1 MAMTLAGIVFGVGF
15 FIITQAQ
22 TSGFENF
29 FIRAILGVN
38 GAIRVQDKLQDTM
51 RSMDAEGPNG
61 SSGFQVKV
69 TDGKKYVSG
78 VPYPKEVATAARKFQ
93 EVIGVS
99 EVLQGSAIMHG
110 NFREMDCKPYGI
122 QLDDHLTVSDL
133 GNQIV
138 LGDLKDFRQN
148 RYGVLIGRPLANKMD
163 VTVGTPVTVQA
174 SGATMPFRISAIY
187 ETGIEQIDRSRV
199 FIHLP
204 AARSLFQRPYGASFL
219 QVSLVDPHRAN
230 DLSAHMTQVLQH
242 HVASW
247 QERERSWLEVFRA
260 LKVSAG
266 VTVSIIIFISGL
278 GMFSTL
284 AITVMEKTKDIAIL
298 RSIGYTQSD
307 ISQIFLLQGLT
318 VLVVGVI
325 TGWIFA
331 ASVTYGVTK
340 VPIRIRGIFSTD
352 SFVVDWSIW
361 HYIISAVIAG
371 FVVLLASWFPARR
384 AAKVEPADI
393 IRGTGG

>member
-1 MAMTLAGIVFGVGF
+1 MAMTLSGIVFGVGF

-22 TSGFENF
+22 TSGFERF
-29 FIRAILGVN
+29 FIRTILGVN
-38 GAIRVQDKLQDTM
+38 GAMRIQDKLQDTM
-51 RSMDAEGPNG
+51 RSMDAAGPNG
-61 SSGFQVKV
+61 GSGFQVKV
-69 TDGKKYVSG
+69 TDGKKYISG
-78 VPYPKEVATAARKFQ
+78 VPYPQEISNAAKKFNEVL
-93 EVIGVS
+93 GVS
-99 EVLQGSAIMHG
+99 EVVQGSARIFG

-122 QLDDHLTVSDL
+122 RLEDHVGVSDL
-133 GNQIV
+133 SNQIV
-138 LGDLKDFRQN
+138 LGELKDFRQK
-148 RYGVLIGRPLANKMD
+148 RFGVLLGRPLAKKLGVSVED
-163 VTVGTPVTVQA
+163 PITLQA
-174 SGATMPFRISAIY
+174 SGATMPFRVSAIY
-187 ETGIEQIDRSRV
+187 ETGIEQIDRARI

-204 AARSLFQRPYGASFL
+204 AARSLFKRPYGASFIQINL
-219 QVSLVDPHRAN
+219 TDPYRAK
-230 DLSAHMTQVLQH
+230 DISPHMTEVLQH

-247 QERERSWLEVFRA
+247 QERERSWLEVFKV
-260 LKVSAG
+260 LKISAG

-325 TGWIFA
+325 AGWIFA
-331 ASVTYGVTK
+331 ASVTLGVTK
-340 VPIRIRGIFSTD
+340 IPIRIRGIFSTD
-352 SFVVDWSIW
+352 SFVVEWSIW
-361 HYIISAVIAG
+361 HYIVSGLIAG
-371 FVVLLASWFPARR
+371 VVVLLASWFPARR

>member
-1 MAMTLAGIVFGVGF
+1 MTLSGIIFGVGF

-29 FIRAILGVN
+29 FIRTILGVN

-51 RSMDAEGPNG
+51 RSLDAEGPGG
-61 SSGFQVKV
+61 SSGFQVEV
-69 TDGKKYVSG
+69 TEGKKYITG
-78 VPYPKEVATAARKFQ
+78 VQYPKEVATAAKKFK
-93 EVIGVS
+93 EVLGVS
-99 EVLQGSAIMHG
+99 EVVQGSAQIHG

-122 QLDDHLTVSDL
+122 RLDDHIGVSDL
-133 GNQIV
+133 ANQIV
-138 LGDLKDFRQN
+138 VGQLKDFRQK
-148 RYGVLIGRPLANKMD
+148 RFGILIGRPLAGKLG
-163 VTVGTPVTVQA
+163 VSVGDPVTLQA

-187 ETGIEQIDRSRV
+187 ETGIEQIDRSRI

-204 AARSLFQRPYGASFL
+204 AARSLFKRPNGASFL
-219 QVSLVDPHRAN
+219 QVSLQEPYRAI
-230 DLSAHMTQVLQH
+230 DISRHMTEVLGH

-260 LKVSAG
+260 LKVSAA

-318 VLVVGVI
+318 VLVCGVVS
-325 TGWIFA
+325 GWIFA
-331 ASVTYGVTK
+331 ASVTFGVTK
-340 VPIRIRGIFSTD
+340 IPIRIRGIFSTD

-361 HYIISAVIAG
+361 HYLISGLIATI
-371 FVVLLASWFPARR
+371 VVLLASWFPARR